1 MSKLPLGKGL
11 GALIGNRVANPEPA
25 ADKGESVQNVSIGM
39 IAPSALQP
47 RVEFPAEPLA
57 ELVESIRER
66 GIIQP
71 LIVRQSPG
79 GYELIAGERRWRAA
93 KEVGLQDV
101 PVIVRQASDQDVLEL
116 ALIENLQREG
126 LNPIEEAVAYEKL
139 SKDFSLTQEEIS
151 KKVGKNRATVANA
164 MRLLD
169 LSEKSK
175 SLLKHGRISVGHAK
189 VLLSLKG
196 HEEQDLLAEK
206 IVKDALTVRAAETVA
221 SKLHEEAGRVRKVRP
236 GAGPSELPPSL
247 RAVQNMLTHR
257 LATRVVFHHGDKK
270 GNFQIE
276 YYGDED
282 LNRILAAMGFVGSPA
297 GTAG

>member
-1 MSKLPLGKGL
+1 MSKLPLGRGL

-47 RVEFPAEPLA
+47 RVEFPAEQLA

-169 LSEKSK
+169 LSDKSK

-282 LNRILAAMGFVGSPA
+282 LNRILAAMGFVGSSE

>member
-1 MSKLPLGKGL
+1 
-11 GALIGNRVANPEPA
+11 
-25 ADKGESVQNVSIGM
+25 M

-47 RVEFPAEPLA
+47 RVEFPAEQLA

-169 LSEKSK
+169 LSDKSK

>member
-47 RVEFPAEPLA
+47 RVEFPAEQLA

-169 LSEKSK
+169 LSDKSK

-196 HEEQDLLAEK
+196 PEEQDLLAEK

-297 GTAG
+297 GTTG

>member
-47 RVEFPAEPLA
+47 RVEFPAEQLA

-169 LSEKSK
+169 LSDKSK

-297 GTAG
+297 GTTG

>member
-25 ADKGESVQNVSIGM
+25 ADKGESVQNVSIAM

-47 RVEFPAEPLA
+47 RVEFPAEQLA

-169 LSEKSK
+169 LSDKSK

>member
-47 RVEFPAEPLA
+47 RVEFPAEQLA
-57 ELVESIRER
+57 ELVQSIRER

>member
-47 RVEFPAEPLA
+47 RVEFPAEQLA

>member
-39 IAPSALQP
+39 VAPSALQP
-47 RVEFPAEPLA
+47 RVEFPAEQLA

-169 LSEKSK
+169 LSDKSK

>member
-1 MSKLPLGKGL
+1 
-11 GALIGNRVANPEPA
+11 VANPEPA

-47 RVEFPAEPLA
+47 RVEFPAEQLA

-169 LSEKSK
+169 LSDKSK